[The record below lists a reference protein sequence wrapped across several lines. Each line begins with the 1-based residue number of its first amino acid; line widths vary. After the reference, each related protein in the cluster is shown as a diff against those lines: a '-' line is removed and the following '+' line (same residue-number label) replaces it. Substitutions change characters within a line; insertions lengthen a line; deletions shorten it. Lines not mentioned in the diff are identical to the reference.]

1 MRKILILLA
10 LALPLLAQARKKPGT
25 TTIYPRIGLNW
36 SKFTGDAVYIDAQN
50 NRADAKMKLGF
61 TGGVEV
67 QHQFN
72 NVIAAS
78 VGALYS
84 RQGTKFDEI
93 AGTDGFKINTDNILV
108 PILFV
113 ATSPIGLDFKM
124 GLQPEFMVHS
134 DFSDVIHKVNLSFP
148 IGVAYEWRHVAIDVR
163 YNIGLTKIYKYTDSY
178 DKSHGGTLM
187 ITLGYAFDL

>member
-1 MRKILILLA
+1 MRKILIILA
-10 LALPLLAQARKKPGT
+10 LALPLLAHARKEPGT

-36 SKFTGDAVYIDAQN
+36 SKFTGDAVYIDVHN
-50 NRADAKMKLGF
+50 NRADAKFKLGF

-78 VGALYS
+78 IGALYS
-84 RQGTKFDEI
+84 RQGTKFDKI
-93 AGTDGFKINTDNILV
+93 SGTEGFEINTDNILV

-113 ATSPIGLDFKM
+113 ATSRIGLDFKM
-124 GLQPEFMVHS
+124 GLQPDFMVHS
-134 DFSDVIHKVNLSFP
+134 DFNDMMHKVNLSFP
-148 IGVAYEWRHVAIDVR
+148 IGVAYEWHKVAIDVR
-163 YNIGLTKIYKYTDSY
+163 YNIGLTKVYKYTDSY